1 MDFHGNIERTQQ
13 LIYQKM
19 LESKKDASYPS
30 IETHADSNFARRESD
45 SEVNNQPQLI
55 LKQSN
60 DGLKHTLKMRLD
72 K

>member
-1 MDFHGNIERTQQ
+1 
-13 LIYQKM
+13 M